1 MNKFLRVLLV
11 LLALV
16 LCALPLVACDS
27 ESDGGA
33 ANNDTPKEPGV
44 ATDIPE
50 DDFADKEIVK
60 FPSNLGEY
68 YLTLNQLTAP
78 VGDMVGISLCYY
90 ATDGTLL
97 DSVEFYYQNGGRDC
111 NTEDLYEVYWS
122 SDGSAMAVV
131 NDSAKTSFTLKD
143 KR

>member
-1 MNKFLRVLLV
+1 MNKFLRVFLV

-27 ESDGGA
+27 ESDTDA
-33 ANNDTPKEPGV
+33 DDTPKVPGV

-50 DDFADKEIVK
+50 DSYEDKVVVK
-60 FPSNLGEY
+60 FPSNLGDY
-68 YLTLNQLTAP
+68 YLTFNQLTAP
-78 VGDMVGISLCYY
+78 EGDLVGVSLCYY

-97 DSVEFYYQNGGRDC
+97 DSVEFYYENGGRDC
-111 NTEDLYEVYWS
+111 TTDDLYKVLWGG
-122 SDGSAMAVV
+122 DGSAIATV
-131 NDSAKTSFTLKD
+131 NDEAKTQFTLRD